1 MLQSFYNYIVD
12 KLLVGYFKKYPMQ
25 KGSRYF
31 MIIENEKHR
40 NMLMQALNDA
50 CEEITISG
58 IYQGNDSSVV
68 EESYDTHVIKPSSDS
83 PSIIIGYDK
92 TSTEDYLTT
101 IRNSVGV
108 TGGKYE
114 DYGVIYILS
123 DSILSSIITACQDLQ
138 ATGGPLHSS
147 YIIRDIHEKAEDVI
161 SKDLERKYL
170 DKHLNKI
177 SEYIADG
184 TCNLFDFGHA
194 LSVLADQTI
203 KGHYN
208 ELDFFNDKAVYDS
221 TFKPS
226 DTEIEIRVEKNHEI
240 YRKISDIMNEDDD
253 TDKIKLLQRFLDEK
267 LSKKVVANAD
277 TWRNIDFQEF
287 LDSIE
292 RKAATANLELLDIE
306 LPSEGL
312 MTSMVSSTKGN
323 KKKKSTTY
331 IVICDQTE
339 SIGQHVKITF
349 NKEIKKVTSDVCQT
363 QGQVLKVTVG
373 DALIK
378 QSIGLNDNHHDF
390 FMMKLPCNKSFFKDI
405 EECFSINK
413 KGEIVVVVPDEA
425 DVLTF
430 GNGDELLSIPLDNKV
445 VWTDNAK
452 LEVPVVADDENDKI
466 DFFVNFGGK
475 EVKFILKLNIAK
487 SVPPARPGTI
497 EEGTYE
503 GGEVIVDGNLRPVY
517 SYWKKYLDWEE
528 AFIKNGCSHI
538 NYTYNGLTGEYEAE
552 YEILELPISVQN
564 TLTQIFAY
572 YYDHNTIPSLC
583 KMNDELRVLYENYW
597 NAVLTSISSIP
608 NSRCLHKE
616 EYYLTKL
623 GIVTTWERLYL
634 SPFHPLLVAYALE
647 YDSQYDDKEES
658 TFAKKL
664 LSPFYL
670 IPYIY
675 FNDSPYRPYTDKEIG
690 EIRNWLSYEGISSK
704 PQERLND
711 ITTKMVWTKMEAFIK
726 HFKYLFQDKDC
737 PIIISTIG
745 IADDTNVIKGVVEFI
760 RKQYSNGVQKI
771 ELHEYVDNLMEETF
785 FEKLNRL
792 DSIDAITRELESLNL
807 KLESKGEYTSQ
818 EIIHQLFTRVSFYKH
833 ALSPTNGQIG
843 YSHIAFYQM
852 DTGTEFI
859 RQVTSELRT
868 ELSFNGLISIP
879 STLNKS
885 GAYIIGYGTNGVKE
899 QLGYISSM
907 ATVLNTLYANE
918 EHEGSSVFSPDTCVA
933 KRYKFS
939 ESDLLQSIYD
949 NANWVTFINPEV
961 DINFF
966 YKQNLYVV
974 HYTDQYTINAKYDS
988 ITVTRHVDQYEN
1000 MLRKSYEK
1008 YALSEERFQHF
1019 NETMM
1024 NFFNCLNGSWMLD
1037 IVKKS
1042 EDQIREKMSIVAASI
1057 AMLRFM
1063 SRNKNVYWI
1072 PVSLEEILRVTG
1084 SIGLPQDYIFSKKS
1098 LGAKGAMSDDLLM
1111 IGLDATEENDIQ
1123 LYLYPVEVKISKNS
1137 SMAGKAGMQVSQTFL
1152 QLKEHLFG
1160 EANFTKNIYRTFF
1173 ASQFLTNAEKL
1184 DANNLLSDEEYQEI
1198 EKFRFE
1204 LLNLKYTLKEKLPV
1218 KEMGSAAIVSFFS
1231 HAAHSLSTSLVDNVP
1246 VCEIH
1251 FSEQECFQF
1260 VAEPEN
1266 NHMKFLETDLI
1277 IIDPDTLNAI
1287 DNPISIALS
1296 EDAESP
1302 IELTEIEDEEVAED
1316 SKSNSSVVTDESNSK
1331 GNSTIAIGESR
1342 SATTTEQSSN
1352 VTQKDKPAEHVIQE
1366 NASHSIKILVG
1377 HTQSSHREVVFEPN
1391 NTKMVSHPNMGIIGT
1406 MGTGKTQFARSLI
1419 AQFYKEGVNNI
1430 GGKPVGML
1438 VFDYKGDY
1446 KDKEFLDA
1454 VDGTC
1459 YKFSYPFNPLKL
1471 VVNDEVEGMNL
1482 PAITAD
1488 RIADSFAKAYGL
1500 GLKQQSNIKQ
1510 VIIDTYKDAGI
1521 TKDSSSWENP
1531 VPTMEQV
1538 IEKYFETY
1546 DANDKAF
1553 ALFDKLRDY
1562 TIFTTDNSNC
1572 VSLFEW
1578 LNSVRVI
1585 DLTLYPD
1592 DTKKVIVSLILDLFY
1607 AEMRQLGG
1615 SKQENGFRELR
1626 TMIMVDEAHQFLKKD
1641 FNSFRSIIS
1650 EGRMFGVGMI
1660 LSTQNVSDFK
1670 TSKEDY
1676 SQFILSWVIHHVNSI
1691 SKTEIV
1697 SIFGA
1702 SDQNGE
1708 RYMDF
1713 INRAKLFES
1722 VCKIGSKVEGIRDLP
1737 FFELVQIDERFKK
1750 NGTSIKD

>member
-1 MLQSFYNYIVD
+1 MLKSFYNYIVND
-12 KLLVGYFKKYPMQ
+12 LLIGYFKKYPLQ

-31 MIIENEKHR
+31 MIVENEKHR
-40 NMLMQALNDA
+40 NMLMQALDDA
-50 CEEITISG
+50 CDKITISE
-58 IYQGNDSSVV
+58 IYQSNDSHVK
-68 EESYDTHVIKPSSDS
+68 EESYDTHVIKPSIDS
-83 PSIIIGYDK
+83 SSIIIGYDK
-92 TSTEDYLTT
+92 TSTEHYLTT
-101 IRNSVGV
+101 IRNSVGKI
-108 TGGKYE
+108 GSKYE
-114 DYGVIYILS
+114 DFGVVYVLS

-138 ATGGPLHSS
+138 AVGGPLHSS
-147 YIIRDIHEKAEDVI
+147 YIIRDIHEKAEDLI
-161 SKDLERKYL
+161 SKDLERVYL
-170 DKHLNKI
+170 NKHLNKI

-184 TCNLFDFGHA
+184 TSNLFDFGYA
-194 LSVLADQTI
+194 LSVLADQTL

-208 ELDFFNDKAVYDS
+208 DLDYFNDNAVYDG

-226 DTEIEIRVEKNHEI
+226 DAEMEDRVEKNHEI

-253 TDKIKLLQRFLDEK
+253 TDKSKLLQRFLDEK
-267 LSKKVVANAD
+267 LSKKIVANSD
-277 TWRNIDFQEF
+277 SWKNIDFQDY

-312 MTSMVSSTKGN
+312 LTSMVSFTKGN
-323 KKKKSTTY
+323 RKKKSTTY
-331 IVICDQTE
+331 AVICDQTG
-339 SIGQHVKITF
+339 SVGQQVKITF

-363 QGQVLKVTVG
+363 QGQVLKATVG
-373 DALIK
+373 DVLFK

-390 FMMKLPCNKSFFKDI
+390 FMMKLPCSKSFFRDI
-405 EECFSINK
+405 KECFSINK
-413 KGEIVVVVPDEA
+413 KGEIVVVVPDES
-425 DVLTF
+425 DFLTF
-430 GNGDELLSIPLDNKV
+430 GDGDEQLSIPLDNKV
-445 VWTDNAK
+445 VWTDNAR
-452 LEVPVVADDENDKI
+452 LEVPVVDDEGNNQI
-466 DFFVNFGGK
+466 DFIVDFGGK
-475 EVKFILKLNIAK
+475 EVRFVLKLNIAK
-487 SVPPARPGTI
+487 PVPPARPGTI

-503 GGEVIVDGNLRPVY
+503 GGEVVVDGTPRPVY

-538 NYTYNGLTGEYEAE
+538 NYVYNGLTGEYEPE
-552 YEILELPISVQN
+552 FENLELPICVQEA
-564 TLTQIFAY
+564 LEQIFAY
-572 YYDHNTIPSLC
+572 YLKHNTIPSLC
-583 KMNDELRVLYENYW
+583 KMNDELCVLYKNYW
-597 NAVLTSISSIP
+597 NAVVSSINGIP
-608 NSRCLHKE
+608 NNRCLLKE
-616 EYYLTKL
+616 EYCLTKL
-623 GIVTTWERLYL
+623 GIVSTWERLFL

-658 TFAKKL
+658 AFAKKL

-670 IPYIY
+670 IPYFY
-675 FNDSPYRPYTDKEIG
+675 YNDSPKRPYTDKEIG
-690 EIRNWLSYEGISSK
+690 EIHNWLSYESVNCK
-704 PQERLND
+704 PQERTND

-760 RKQYSNGVQKI
+760 RKQYSDGIQKI

-792 DSIDAITRELESLNL
+792 DSIDATTRELESLNL

-818 EIIHQLFTRVSFYKH
+818 ELIHQLFTRVSFYKH
-833 ALSPTNGQIG
+833 VLSPTNGRIG

-859 RQVTSELRT
+859 RQITSELRT

-879 STLNKS
+879 STYNKM
-885 GAYIIGYGTNGVKE
+885 GAYIIGYGTSGVKE
-899 QLGYISSM
+899 QVGYLYPM
-907 ATVLNTLYANE
+907 TTALNTLYANE
-918 EHEGSSVFSPDTCVA
+918 EHEGSSVFSNNTCVA

-939 ESDLLQSIYD
+939 KSDLLQSIYD

-988 ITVTRHVDQYEN
+988 ITVTKHVDQYEN
-1000 MLRKSYEK
+1000 MLRKSYER

-1024 NFFNCLNGSWMLD
+1024 NYFNCLNGSWMLD

-1042 EDQIREKMSIVAASI
+1042 EEQIREKMSIVAASI

-1063 SRNKNVYWI
+1063 SRNKNVHWI

-1084 SIGLPQDYIFSKKS
+1084 SIGLPQDYVFTKKS
-1098 LGAKGAMSDDLLM
+1098 LGAKGSMSDDLLM
-1111 IGLDATEENDIQ
+1111 IGLDATDETNIQ

-1137 SMAGKAGMQVSQTFL
+1137 SMAGKAGKQVSQTFL
-1152 QLKEHLFG
+1152 QLKKHLFG
-1160 EANFTKNIYRTFF
+1160 DTNFTKNIYRTFF

-1184 DANNLLSDEEYQEI
+1184 NANSLLSDGEYLDI

-1204 LLNLKYTLKEKLPV
+1204 LLNLKYSLKEKLPV
-1218 KEMGSAAIVSFFS
+1218 KEMGSAAIVSFYS
-1231 HAAHSLSTSLVDNVP
+1231 HAPHSLSTSLIDNVP
-1246 VCEIH
+1246 VCEVH

-1266 NHMKFLETDLI
+1266 NHMNFLETDLI
-1277 IIDPDTLNAI
+1277 MIDTDTLNAI
-1287 DNPISIALS
+1287 DTPTTIAPAEDTECPIV
-1296 EDAESP
+1296 
-1302 IELTEIEDEEVAED
+1302 LTEIEDEEAFAN
-1316 SKSNSSVVTDESNSK
+1316 SKTNSLVVTNEISNK
-1331 GNSTIAIGESR
+1331 NNSTIANVESEA
-1342 SATTTEQSSN
+1342 ATTNEKSSD
-1352 VTQKDKPAEHVIQE
+1352 VKQMVKAKAVADSQE
-1366 NASHSIKILVG
+1366 NTSHSIKISVG
-1377 HTQSSHREVVFEPN
+1377 HTLSSHREVVFEPN

-1406 MGTGKTQFARSLI
+1406 MGTGKTQFARSVI
-1419 AQFYKEGVNNI
+1419 AQFSKESINNV
-1430 GGKPVGML
+1430 GGKPVGVL

-1446 KDKEFLDA
+1446 KDKEFLEA

-1459 YKFSYPFNPLKL
+1459 YKFNYPFNPLKL

-1521 TKDSSSWENP
+1521 TKEPSSWENP

-1615 SKQENGFRELR
+1615 SKQEHGFRELR
-1626 TMIMVDEAHQFLKKD
+1626 AMIMVDEAHQFLKKD

-1660 LSTQNVSDFK
+1660 LSTQNVSDFR

-1691 SKTEIV
+1691 SKSELAN
-1697 SIFGA
+1697 IFGA
-1702 SDQNGE
+1702 SNPNGD

-1713 INRAKLFES
+1713 INKAKLFES
-1722 VCKIGSKVEGIRDLP
+1722 VCKIGSRVDGIRDLP
-1737 FFELVQIDERFKK
+1737 FFELIKVDERF
-1750 NGTSIKD
+1750 NN